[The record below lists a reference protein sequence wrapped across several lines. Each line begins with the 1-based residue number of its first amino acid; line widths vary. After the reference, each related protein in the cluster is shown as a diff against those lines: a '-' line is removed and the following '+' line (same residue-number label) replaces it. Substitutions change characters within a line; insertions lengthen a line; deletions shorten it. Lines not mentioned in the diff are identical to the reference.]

1 MKEDMNYKKRLEELF
16 DELVPDDCATNTTA
30 GEIARAA
37 MMLLYRHE
45 SEGDRIGVGY
55 GRLVCNSPARYLM
68 GNTNEEIANL
78 IIAMWGQTNHGAY
91 RAIMN
96 SLVKAVVEF
105 LEGSPALRLV
115 YSESLMECFDPCED
129 YDDTYAWYDEDDD
142 KFYSYCTANTGGY
155 ATDDTGYDGDY
166 KSFYADYDGE
176 KAVAED
182 VGTEK

>member
-78 IIAMWGQTNHGAY
+78 IIAMWGQANHGAY
-91 RAIMN
+91 RTIMN
-96 SLVKAVVEF
+96 MLVKAVVEF
-105 LEGSPALRLV
+105 LEKNPALRLV
-115 YSESLMECFDPCED
+115 YSESLIECFDPCED
-129 YDDTYAWYDEDDD
+129 YDDTYDWYDEEDD
-142 KFYSYCTANTGGY
+142 KFYSYCSAHDSDY
-155 ATDDTGYDGDY
+155 SESDGDY

-182 VGTEK
+182 VGAEK